1 MLEHPSDWLKRP
13 ATLGKILLAWM
24 TPRAAKADVYPPKA
38 GPDRDTLL
46 RAIGLDPQLDI
57 ARVAA
62 G

>member
-1 MLEHPSDWLKRP
+1 MPPADWLKRP
-13 ATLGKILLAWM
+13 GNMAKVLLHWM

-38 GPDRDTLL
+38 GPGRHELM
-46 RAIGLDPQLDI
+46 RAIGLDPDLDV